1 MSSRERSGSF
11 HSSHSQSMTEGQA
24 EVMIER
30 ARSQQKMSFS
40 CVLWVTTDI
49 LMHAADERLGAVQ
62 MLRMK
67 SMALTSMSNSVARSC
82 PRELLRIVVAVIA
95 VWNTKLLRQ
104 CTLLKLAKIS
114 SVAWQLIA
122 TRRLYLTKSAGGLE
136 CVMKSL
142 CVGCM

>member
-1 MSSRERSGSF
+1 
-11 HSSHSQSMTEGQA
+11 MTEGQA

-67 SMALTSMSNSVARSC
+67 SMV
-82 PRELLRIVVAVIA
+82 
-95 VWNTKLLRQ
+95 
-104 CTLLKLAKIS
+104 
-114 SVAWQLIA
+114 
-122 TRRLYLTKSAGGLE
+122 
-136 CVMKSL
+136 
-142 CVGCM
+142 